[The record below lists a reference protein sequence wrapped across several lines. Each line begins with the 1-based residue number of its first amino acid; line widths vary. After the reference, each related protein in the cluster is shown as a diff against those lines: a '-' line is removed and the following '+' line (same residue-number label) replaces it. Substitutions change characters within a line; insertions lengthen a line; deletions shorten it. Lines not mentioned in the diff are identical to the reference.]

1 MLRSFLIMGGV
12 AGLGLVFG
20 FAYSV
25 PPKSNTEEQELEEGN
40 PLQEEKGNARRQ
52 CNALQEDNANDPKDA
67 TSTGCSFN
75 KVYNFGLLK
84 KPEFFVLVVSNMI
97 FHFGVYTVF
106 SFTAVS
112 SELFTSTDTFDLKAC
127 SRFVFCLKLIWY
139 DRYTITAKKR
149 DSCLLARC
157 HAFLPV

>member
-1 MLRSFLIMGGV
+1 MFRSFLIMGGV

-112 SELFTSTDTFDLKAC
+112 SELFTSTITFDL
-127 SRFVFCLKLIWY
+127 
-139 DRYTITAKKR
+139 
-149 DSCLLARC
+149 
-157 HAFLPV
+157 

>member
-1 MLRSFLIMGGV
+1 MFRSFLIMGGV
-12 AGLGLVFG
+12 AGLGLLFG

-40 PLQEEKGNARRQ
+40 PLQDEECNARRQ
-52 CNALQEDNANDPKDA
+52 CNTLQEENANDPKEADA
-67 TSTGCSFN
+67 TSTCCSFN

-112 SELFTSTDTFDLKAC
+112 SELFFT
-127 SRFVFCLKLIWY
+127 IIH
-139 DRYTITAKKR
+139 RYFWIK
-149 DSCLLARC
+149 SLL
-157 HAFLPV
+157 